1 MCHIWCFETKKK
13 KNGVVIPSLKEL
25 PTGMGWVM
33 GAGVHSFLAPKEFTA
48 KASVCCSF
56 SGAITITISIM
67 LWVST
72 VSTTVPSA

>member
-1 MCHIWCFETKKK
+1 MCHIWCFETKKI
-13 KNGVVIPSLKEL
+13 KNKWSCDSISKGTPNWDEVGNGGRGTQLFSTQGIYCQSFSL
-25 PTGMGWVM
+25 
-33 GAGVHSFLAPKEFTA
+33 
-48 KASVCCSF
+48 F